1 MDEDDWPNDQEQRQ
15 EIVELWKKP
24 WGDRRQEIV
33 VIGQSINQDTITA
46 KFDACLLTSEEMELG
61 PEKWIELFND
71 PFHEW
76 QEVIDE
82 EYQEEETLIRS

>member
-1 MDEDDWPNDQEQRQ
+1 M
-15 EIVELWKKP
+15 
-24 WGDRRQEIV
+24 
-33 VIGQSINQDTITA
+33 ITA

-82 EYQEEETLIRS
+82 EYQEEETRIRS